1 MLPLVLTKLELM
13 CAEASSEVDVKQC
26 SSSSEDL
33 VTYLMDK
40 LATTATT
47 RSHYRVV
54 LPKTKVRIVANR
66 TKAV

>member
-13 CAEASSEVDVKQC
+13 CTEASSEVDVKQWC
-26 SSSSEDL
+26 SDSEDL
-33 VTYLMDK
+33 ATYLMDK
-40 LATTATT
+40 LETTTP
-47 RSHYRVV
+47 SHYRVV